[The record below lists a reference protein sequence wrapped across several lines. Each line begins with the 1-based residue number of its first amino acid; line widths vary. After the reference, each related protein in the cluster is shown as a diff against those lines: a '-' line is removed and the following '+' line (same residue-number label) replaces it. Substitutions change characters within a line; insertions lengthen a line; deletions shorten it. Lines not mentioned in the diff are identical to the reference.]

1 MSDKS
6 QRRMTRAEWSKT
18 PYAKSDARDPDGAI
32 LSLLAKYK
40 ITTTQLTHGNGPN
53 GRPAFAVR
61 FMLGERAYTIMRE
74 TLHAD
79 APPDQLLKQ
88 VKRAI
93 YYRLKVTLEDAAIFP
108 PEEVLF
114 PYLELPA
121 AGGVTVYTA
130 AQPALAQFKTPDFG
144 RLMLPP
150 KETNED

>member
-1 MSDKS
+1 MSDKPPRKMS
-6 QRRMTRAEWSKT
+6 RQEWAKT
-18 PYAKSDARDPDGAI
+18 PYAKTDARDPDGAI
-32 LSLLAKYK
+32 LSLLAKYR
-40 ITTTQLTHGNGPN
+40 ITTTQLTHGIGPN
-53 GRPAFAVR
+53 GRPAFSVR
-61 FMLGERAYTIMRE
+61 FMLDGRAYTILRE

-79 APPDQLLKQ
+79 APPDQLMKQ

-108 PEEVLF
+108 PEEALF

-121 AGGVTVYTA
+121 AGGATVYVT

-150 KETNED
+150 KPEDEQ